1 MNIKIMLNKDE
12 EITRLAQDPEVQI
25 KIKNAIVDAVAARTV
40 KAIRTILEDQITRA
54 ASGAVFNNPD
64 SYSRKLKPEVEKQI
78 KKVVDD
84 EISIKII
91 KIADGAFDGFDTR
104 MREMLE
110 KYERD
115 FSRYDVEEMLQKAA
129 DRFFRERMSK

>member
-40 KAIRTILEDQITRA
+40 KAIRNILEDQITRA

-84 EISIKII
+84 EISVKIFET
-91 KIADGAFDGFDTR
+91 ARDAFDEFDTR
-104 MREMLE
+104 MKQML
-110 KYERD
+110 KDYEHD
-115 FSRYDVEEMLQKAA
+115 FSTYNVEEMLQKAA